1 MASSSNSS
9 LHPGPP
15 PGKPPPNRTWIMPAK
30 KGSKSAAPQ
39 PTRSTTLSSQSR
51 NWEPVS
57 SVVLGLMEMA
67 ASDSECLLRPA
78 TDGTVSAGNLEGLVS
93 RVITDIEDPSRNDS
107 FSATF
112 LTVYQLFATS
122 ERLFDLLKRR
132 FESSELDP
140 VAARSRY
147 SILLFIGSWLKKGFA
162 DEDLKCTP
170 MIKQLVLPLVDSET
184 ISEKMKAEA
193 KEIARLI
200 EDPDYVRL
208 RQPKNCTAF
217 RSEPAERPQ
226 GVTPTDLAAALTVVE
241 GDRFKCITY
250 WDYVNFTRSRPNVRR
265 IEVFNI
271 VHDLVRVWVQT
282 TVLESDFLE
291 ERMEMY
297 EEWIYTAKACRALNN
312 FSSTSAIVLS
322 LMSPLVTAL
331 ALTCESKAKSVLYA
345 LAKELTPTD
354 GVYENT
360 LEKVATRDLIPWL
373 DLHLSTLNSSFAH
386 SNPIVEVDGHP
397 LIDFKQCSKIAEQ
410 IDTLVQ
416 YAPPRTRHTTRPDLL
431 AYVEYSLKCSRSNAV
446 LRNAEERSAR
456 LADEERV
463 FYSQRKKMLALG
475 FVWSPPRRRK

>member
-1 MASSSNSS
+1 MA
-9 LHPGPP
+9 P
-15 PGKPPPNRTWIMPAK
+15 
-30 KGSKSAAPQ
+30 PQ
-39 PTRSTTLSSQSR
+39 PTRAAALFIDLPQGR
-51 NWEPVS
+51 NREPVS
-57 SVVLGLMEMA
+57 REVLGLMETA
-67 ASDSECLLRPA
+67 ACDSERLLRHA

-93 RVITDIEDPSRNDS
+93 RVITDIEDPSRDDRIRE
-107 FSATF
+107 TF
-112 LTVYQLFATS
+112 LTIYQLFATS
-122 ERLFDLLKRR
+122 ERLFHILKRR

-147 SILLFIGSWLKKGFA
+147 PILLFIGSWLKKGFA
-162 DEDLKCTP
+162 DEDLKCTS
-170 MIKQLVLPLVDSET
+170 MIKQLVLPLVDSEI
-184 ISEKMKAEA
+184 ISEEMEAKA
-193 KEIARLI
+193 KEIALLM

-208 RQPKNCTAF
+208 RQPRNCTTL
-217 RSEPAERPQ
+217 RSEYAERPQ

-271 VHDLVRVWVQT
+271 VHDLVRVWVET
-282 TVLESDFLE
+282 TVLESDILE
-291 ERMEMY
+291 ERMEKY
-297 EEWIYTAKACRALNN
+297 GEWIYTAKACRALNN
-312 FSSTSAIVLS
+312 FSSTSAIVLA
-322 LMSPLVTAL
+322 LMSPLVAAL
-331 ALTCESKAKSVLYA
+331 ARTCESKAKSDLHA

-354 GVYENT
+354 GVYEST

-410 IDTLVQ
+410 IDSLVQ
-416 YAPPRTRHTTRPDLL
+416 YSPPRTHHTTRPDLL

-456 LADEERV
+456 LAEEERV
-463 FYSQRKKMLALG
+463 FCAQQKKMTGLG
-475 FVWSPPRRRK
+475 FAWPPPRRRK